1 MASEHLGELEQM
13 ILLAVL
19 RLGPDAYGWAVAEE
33 LERVVGRKVS
43 SGALYTTLDRLE
55 RKGLLDG
62 RVEDPRPE
70 RGGRPRRYLEVT
82 PDGLA
87 ALEAGREAML
97 ALWAGIEGHL
107 GGAR

>member
-13 ILLAVL
+13 ILLAAL
-19 RLGPDAYGWAVAEE
+19 RLGDEAYGWAVSEE

-55 RKGLLDG
+55 RKGLLEG
-62 RVEDPRPE
+62 RVDDPRPE

-82 PDGLA
+82 PSGVT

-97 ALWAGIEGHL
+97 ALWEGIEGRI
-107 GGAR
+107 GGSR